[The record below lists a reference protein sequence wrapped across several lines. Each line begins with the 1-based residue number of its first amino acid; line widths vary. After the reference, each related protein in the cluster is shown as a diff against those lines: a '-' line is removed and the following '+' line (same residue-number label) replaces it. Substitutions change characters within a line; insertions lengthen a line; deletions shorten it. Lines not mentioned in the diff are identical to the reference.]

1 MHFLIRAKAL
11 VVFPGGFDTLD
22 ELFETLPLIQTG
34 KIKPMLVLI
43 FGKEY
48 WERVIHFEALVE
60 EGWNMTQK
68 ALAVNQHGKNIDRCL

>member
-11 VVFPGGFDTLD
+11 VVFPGGFGTLD

-34 KIKPMLVLI
+34 KIKPVLVLI

-68 ALAVNQHGKNIDRCL
+68 ALAVNQHSKNIDRCL